1 MRKGFA
7 MMQKLSFLG
16 CAIALALATQTTPQ
30 AAAQDGVIGSISKW
44 DGGAPTFAGDGW
56 EFRVLGRAQFDYN
69 FARSDETEDFDIS
82 NTQIRRLRLG
92 VKGKFGEG
100 LQYKFEVNW
109 DEGGDVTAED
119 VYVEW
124 SPDVLNGWSVQL
136 GHFKTQ
142 NSFDEINSSKFT
154 TILERAA
161 FTDAFELDRR
171 LGLALR
177 NFGDNYSVE
186 AGVFLTNLDNT
197 AGNLEGWAASGR
209 VTYSPILEE
218 DFKLHLGASFRY
230 RNQGEDENL
239 LEFRQRPFTENTDR
253 IISTGNIGETD
264 TFLQAEI
271 IAQYKQFWAA
281 SEYAINIVD
290 TDLGIDGIGNP
301 NFTGWYAETG
311 FYIGG
316 ERIYKKGKFDRPTID
331 RPITKGGPGAFSGTI
346 RYDTL
351 DLNSAGIQGGN
362 QDTVAVA
369 ADWWPTRYT
378 RLSINYFYSNNSIS
392 ALTPG
397 ISGVDSSV
405 VGLIAQGIPE
415 ETVNGINVRLHFDF

>member
-1 MRKGFA
+1 
-7 MMQKLSFLG
+7 MMTKFGPLLISGVL
-16 CAIALALATQTTPQ
+16 AIGMQMTPE
-30 AAAQDGVIGSISKW
+30 AAAQDGPIGSISKW

-56 EFRVLGRAQFDYN
+56 TFKILGRAQFDYN

-82 NTQIRRLRLG
+82 NTQVRRLRLG
-92 VKGKFGEG
+92 ASGTFGEG
-100 LQYKFEVNW
+100 LKYKFEVNW

-124 SPDVLNGWSVQL
+124 APDVLNGWSVQL

-154 TILERAA
+154 TFLERAA

-171 LGLALR
+171 LGVALR
-177 NFGDNYSVE
+177 RFGDNYSLE
-186 AGVFLTNLDNT
+186 TGIFLSNLDNVS
-197 AGNLEGWAASGR
+197 GNEEGWAASGR
-209 VTYSPILEE
+209 ATYSPILED

-230 RNQGEDENL
+230 RNQGDDENL

-253 IISTGNIGETD
+253 IISTGNIAGSD
-264 TFLQAEI
+264 TLVQAEVI
-271 IAQYKQFWAA
+271 GQYKNFWAA
-281 SEYAINIVD
+281 SEYAVTFAN
-290 TDLGIDGIGNP
+290 TDLALFSVNDP
-301 NFTGWYAETG
+301 TFTGWYAETG

-316 ERIYKKGKFDRPTID
+316 DRIYKKGKFDRPTID
-331 RPITKGGPGAFSGTI
+331 RPITEGGPGAFSGAI

-351 DLNSAGIQGGN
+351 DLNSSGIEGGS

-378 RLSINYFYSNNSIS
+378 RLGINYFYSNNSIGG
-392 ALTPG
+392 LTPG
-397 ISGVDSSV
+397 VSGVDGAVTS
-405 VGLIAQGIPE
+405 LIAQGVSE
-415 ETVNGINVRLHFDF
+415 ENVNGINIRLHFDF

>member
-1 MRKGFA
+1 MNMKSGV
-7 MMQKLSFLG
+7 LVG
-16 CAIALALATQTTPQ
+16 ALAVMMGLPAGQT
-30 AAAQDGVIGSISKW
+30 AAAQDEPIGWISKW

-56 EFRVLGRAQFDYN
+56 TFKIFGRAQFDYN

-92 VKGKFGEG
+92 AKGDFGDNLKYK
-100 LQYKFEVNW
+100 LQVNW

-124 SPDVLNGWSVQL
+124 SPDVLNGWAIQL

-142 NSFDEINSSKFT
+142 NSFDEINSSKYT

-171 LGLALR
+171 LGIALR

-186 AGVFLTNLDNT
+186 VGAFLTNLDNVS
-197 AGNLEGWAASGR
+197 GNEEGWAASGR
-209 VTYSPILEE
+209 VTYSPILE
-218 DFKLHLGASFRY
+218 DDLKVHLGASFRY
-230 RNQGEDENL
+230 RNQGDDDNL

-253 IISTGNIGETD
+253 IISTGNIAETD
-264 TFLQAEI
+264 TFLQAEV
-271 IAQYKQFWAA
+271 IAQYRQFWVA
-281 SEYAINIVD
+281 SEYAVTLAN
-290 TDLGIDGIGNP
+290 TDLGLAGVGDP
-301 NFTGWYAETG
+301 TFTGWYAETG

-316 ERIYKKGKFDRPTID
+316 DRVYKKGKFDRPTID
-331 RPITKGGPGAFSGTI
+331 RPVTKGGYGAFSGTL

-351 DLNSAGIQGGN
+351 DLNSSGIEGGT

-378 RLSINYFYSNNSIS
+378 RLSINYFYSNNSLG
-392 ALTPG
+392 ALNPG

-405 VGLIAQGIPE
+405 VGLLAQGVTE
-415 ETVNGINVRLHFDF
+415 ENVNGINVRLHFDF

>member
-1 MRKGFA
+1 
-7 MMQKLSFLG
+7 MQQRYGWLVG
-16 CAIALALATQTTPQ
+16 ALALAFGAQFAPP
-30 AAAQDGVIGSISKW
+30 AAAQDGVIGKITKW
-44 DGGAPTFAGDGW
+44 DGGAPTFGGDGW
-56 EFRVLGRAQFDYN
+56 SFKIFGRAQFDYN
-69 FARSDETEDFDIS
+69 FARSDETDDFDIS

-92 VKGKFGEG
+92 AKGDFGDSLKYK
-100 LQYKFEVNW
+100 LQVNW

-124 SPDVLNGWSVQL
+124 SPDVLNGWSIQL

-142 NSFDEINSSKFT
+142 NSFDEINSSKYT

-209 VTYSPILEE
+209 VTYSPILED

-230 RNQGEDENL
+230 RNQGDDENL

-253 IISTGNIGETD
+253 IISTGNIAETD
-264 TFLQAEI
+264 TFVQAEV
-271 IAQYKQFWAA
+271 IAQYKQFWTAA
-281 SEYAINIVD
+281 EYAVTFAN
-290 TDLGIDGIGNP
+290 TDLGLAGISDP
-301 NFTGWYAETG
+301 TFTGWYAETG

-316 ERIYKKGKFDRPTID
+316 DRVYKKGKFDRPTID
-331 RPITKGGPGAFSGTI
+331 RPVTKGGPGAFSGTI

-351 DLNSAGIQGGN
+351 DLNSGGIQGGS

-392 ALTPG
+392 GLTPG
-397 ISGVDSSV
+397 ISGVDSAI
-405 VGLIAQGIPE
+405 VGLINQGVTE
-415 ETVNGINVRLHFDF
+415 ETLNGINVRLHFDF

>member
-1 MRKGFA
+1 MNMKSGV
-7 MMQKLSFLG
+7 LVG
-16 CAIALALATQTTPQ
+16 ALAVMMGLPAGQT
-30 AAAQDGVIGSISKW
+30 AAAQDEPIGWISKW

-56 EFRVLGRAQFDYN
+56 TFKIFGRAQFDYN

-92 VKGKFGEG
+92 AKGDFGDNLKYK
-100 LQYKFEVNW
+100 LQVNW

-124 SPDVLNGWSVQL
+124 SPDVLNGWAIQL

-142 NSFDEINSSKFT
+142 NSFDEINSSKYT

-171 LGLALR
+171 LGIALR

-186 AGVFLTNLDNT
+186 VGAFLTNLDNVS
-197 AGNLEGWAASGR
+197 GNEEGWAASGR
-209 VTYSPILEE
+209 VTYSPILE
-218 DFKLHLGASFRY
+218 DDLKVHLGASFRY
-230 RNQGEDENL
+230 RNQGDDENL

-253 IISTGNIGETD
+253 IISTGNIAETD
-264 TFLQAEI
+264 TFLQAEV
-271 IAQYKQFWAA
+271 IAQYRQFWVA
-281 SEYAINIVD
+281 SEYAVTLAN
-290 TDLGIDGIGNP
+290 TDLGLAGVGDP
-301 NFTGWYAETG
+301 TFTGWYAETG

-316 ERIYKKGKFDRPTID
+316 DRVYKKGKFDRPTID
-331 RPITKGGPGAFSGTI
+331 RPVTKGGYGAFSGTL

-351 DLNSAGIQGGN
+351 DLNSSGIEGGT

-378 RLSINYFYSNNSIS
+378 RLSINYFYSNNSLG
-392 ALTPG
+392 ALNPG

-405 VGLIAQGIPE
+405 VGLLAQGVTE
-415 ETVNGINVRLHFDF
+415 ENVNGINVRLHFDF

>member
-1 MRKGFA
+1 MNMKSGV
-7 MMQKLSFLG
+7 LVG
-16 CAIALALATQTTPQ
+16 ALAVMMGLPAGQT
-30 AAAQDGVIGSISKW
+30 AAAQDEPIGWISKW

-56 EFRVLGRAQFDYN
+56 TFKIFGRAQFDYN

-92 VKGKFGEG
+92 AKGDFGDNLKYK
-100 LQYKFEVNW
+100 LQVNW

-124 SPDVLNGWSVQL
+124 SPDVLNGWAIQL

-171 LGLALR
+171 LGIALR

-186 AGVFLTNLDNT
+186 VGAFLTNLDNVS
-197 AGNLEGWAASGR
+197 GNEEGWAASGR
-209 VTYSPILEE
+209 VTYSPILE
-218 DFKLHLGASFRY
+218 DDLKVHLGASFRY
-230 RNQGEDENL
+230 RNQGDDENL

-253 IISTGNIGETD
+253 IISTGNIAETD
-264 TFLQAEI
+264 TFLQAEV
-271 IAQYKQFWAA
+271 IAQYRQFWVA
-281 SEYAINIVD
+281 SEYAVTLAN
-290 TDLGIDGIGNP
+290 TDLGLAGVGDP
-301 NFTGWYAETG
+301 TFTGWYAETG

-316 ERIYKKGKFDRPTID
+316 DRVYKKGKFDRPTID
-331 RPITKGGPGAFSGTI
+331 RPVTKGGYGAFSGTL

-351 DLNSAGIQGGN
+351 DLNSSGIEGGT

-378 RLSINYFYSNNSIS
+378 RLSINYFYSNNSLG
-392 ALTPG
+392 ALNPG

-405 VGLIAQGIPE
+405 VGLLAQGVTE
-415 ETVNGINVRLHFDF
+415 ENVNGINVRLHFDF

>member
-1 MRKGFA
+1 MNLRQG
-7 MMQKLSFLG
+7 LIVSG
-16 CAIALALATQTTPQ
+16 IALAMGTQFAPQ
-30 AAAQDGVIGSISKW
+30 AAAQDGPLGSISKW
-44 DGGAPTFAGDGW
+44 DGGAPTWSGDGW

-69 FARSDETEDFDIS
+69 FARSDNTDDFDIS

-92 VKGKFGEG
+92 VKGKFGDG
-100 LQYKFEVNW
+100 LKYKFEVNW

-124 SPDVLNGWSVQL
+124 SPDVLNGWSLQL

-154 TILERAA
+154 TVLERAA

-177 NFGDNYSVE
+177 NFGDNYSLE
-186 AGVFLTNLDNT
+186 TGVFLTNLDNVS
-197 AGNLEGWAASGR
+197 GNQEGWAASGR
-209 VTYSPILEE
+209 ATYSPILQD

-230 RNQGEDENL
+230 RNQGEDESL

-253 IISTGNIGETD
+253 IISTGNIAGSD
-264 TFLQAEI
+264 TLVQAEV

-281 SEYAINIVD
+281 SEYAVTFAN
-290 TDLGIDGIGNP
+290 TNLGLAGVGDP
-301 NFTGWYAETG
+301 TFYGWYAETG

-316 ERIYKKGKFDRPTID
+316 ERVYKKGKFDRPTID
-331 RPITKGGPGAFSGTI
+331 RPITKGGYGAFSGTL

-351 DLNSAGIQGGN
+351 DLNSSGIQGGT

-378 RLSINYFYSNNSIS
+378 RLSINYFHSNNSLG
-392 ALTPG
+392 ALNPG

-405 VGLIAQGIPE
+405 VGLLAQGVTE
-415 ETVNGINVRLHFDF
+415 ENVNGLNVRLHFDF